1 MAGKIEGIKELERK
15 LKQVGDFPK
24 AMESELR
31 DSNRRIA
38 RIGAKVVK
46 NSLPRQSREFV
57 VYKKNGQG
65 IGAKGTGEV
74 ERRIPAGTLK
84 RSIRVWN
91 VRRSKINVHMGV
103 KRGGNIRFDGYFAP
117 WVESGNVGKRR
128 RTIGSKF
135 YDSITPS
142 LGRVRGRMQRIQ
154 LVAYRR
160 IFDKYAKRLK

>member
-1 MAGKIEGIKELERK
+1 MGGKVDGIRELERK
-15 LKQVGDFPK
+15 LSKLGDFPK
-24 AMESELR
+24 EMQRELR

-46 NSLPRQSREFV
+46 SSLPRQSREFV
-57 VYKKNGQG
+57 VYKKGKPG

-74 ERRIPAGTLK
+74 ERTIPAGTLK

-103 KRGGNIRFDGYFAP
+103 KRGGSMRFNGYFAP
-117 WVESGNVGKRR
+117 WVEGGNVGKRR
-128 RTIGSKF
+128 RSVGSKF
-135 YDSITPS
+135 YDSITPR
-142 LGRVRGRMQRIQ
+142 LERVRGRIQRIQ

-160 IFDKYAKRLK
+160 LFNKYAISLK